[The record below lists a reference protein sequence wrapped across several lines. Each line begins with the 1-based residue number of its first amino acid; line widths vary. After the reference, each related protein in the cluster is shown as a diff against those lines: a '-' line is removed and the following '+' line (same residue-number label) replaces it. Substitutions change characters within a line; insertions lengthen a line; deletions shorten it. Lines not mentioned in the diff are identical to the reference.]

1 MSKEEKNIDR
11 FTREIIQKNGKEN
24 PSDRFTNNVMAQ
36 IMKEPS
42 LEFNFSFTKDE
53 KENKTWLFLSVAAM
67 FIGYLFFGLLK
78 NDFNLVKSFEH
89 SFSVKYLNVFFDFFA
104 QIYYE
109 LSLSPY
115 VLLGL
120 AGVILLIIIDKS
132 VVKFLHS
139 L

>member
-11 FTREIIQKNGKEN
+11 YSRDIIQKNGKEN
-24 PSDRFTNNVMAQ
+24 PSDRFTKNVMAQ
-36 IMKEPS
+36 IMKEPL

-53 KENKTWLFLSVAAM
+53 KESKTWLFLSVAAM
-67 FIGYLFFGLLK
+67 FIGYLFFVLLK

-104 QIYYE
+104 QIYHE

-120 AGVILLIIIDKS
+120 AGVIVLIIIDKS
-132 VVKFLHS
+132 VVKFFHS